1 MKQVKMLV
9 WMCVGATLAAW
20 LLDVKDES
28 LAVINAS
35 VLLTL
40 LLELKQVTGNADY
53 PFAKLR
59 VVSCCL
65 LAFLNFLLNG
75 HIVRTA
81 PGHIGVMTAILTG
94 MVLVLGLE
102 QASKNRPE
110 FGDSLRSR
118 KGLSPERKR
127 GDSNGGQ

>member
-1 MKQVKMLV
+1 MNQVKLLV

-20 LLDVKDES
+20 LLNVKDES
-28 LAVINAS
+28 LAVINAP

-75 HIVRTA
+75 HIVHAAR
-81 PGHIGVMTAILTG
+81 GHIGVMTAILIG

-102 QASKNRPE
+102 LFSKNRNE
-110 FGDSLRSR
+110 FGDSSR
-118 KGLSPERKR
+118 CRNRLSPERKT